1 MIDCRRQSPGARAV
15 ASALLA
21 SLILFALP
29 ALARAAGAD
38 AEYRQIGNLDSRMI
52 MWVVAELHLMF
63 GAFVLGVPIF
73 ALIVEII
80 GVQTGDRRYDD
91 MAHEFTKLL
100 SAAFATTAALG
111 GLLTFLLFGL
121 YPGLMR
127 HLSGVFHG
135 WMYFYALIFFAE
147 TIALYIY
154 YYSWERLQDREWI
167 HISVGAFL
175 NVVGVAIVLIAN
187 SWASFMMS
195 PVGMDPDTQEFTGT
209 AWQALTNPLWLPLN
223 IHRLLANVV
232 FGGFVVGAYAAVRF
246 LVTARTDEERAHY
259 DWMGY
264 TGNIVG
270 ILALIPL
277 PFAGYYLGRE
287 VYSVSPVMGNNMMG
301 GAFSWTFILQALLIA
316 MIFLSANYYFWTG
329 MDRIQGS
336 DRYSGSI
343 KYMLV
348 LLLIAFGIWMTPH
361 NLPLS
366 AAEQIRIGG
375 QYHPV
380 LKYLGLMPA
389 KNAVVNL
396 IILTTFA
403 NFLIYRR
410 SNQGETVPISRQGR
424 SPRIILPA
432 VSIVVVAYPVYYGFY
447 LLGLDPTTLD
457 LAPEKASLFHFP
469 AYLLFLEGAVALAA
483 CALALV
489 DRGRMAQMILVAL
502 TGILVTGVLGVYG
515 FEILEKANPFLRN
528 IAVVQVLLMI
538 CGILVAMA
546 IDVFEFRDAETL
558 GEIRWGDS
566 PPRSQYA
573 LILLCIATVML
584 MGLMGFIRSGLRED
598 WHIYGVVRDTSLQS
612 WTPTNETMTITVG
625 AITAVF
631 LAWIGVVFWIA
642 SLSDKKKSETTQ
654 ALEGGEGA

>member
-1 MIDCRRQSPGARAV
+1 MRELSRSAFPRGLAL
-15 ASALLA
+15 ALLGLLA
-21 SLILFALP
+21 CLAAAP
-29 ALARAAGAD
+29 ALAQEVVGDAD
-38 AEYRQIGNLDSRMI
+38 YRSIGDLDSRMI

-80 GVQTGDRRYDD
+80 GVQTGDKRYDE

-111 GLLTFLLFGL
+111 GLLGFLLYGL
-121 YPGLMR
+121 YPTFMR
-127 HLSGVFHG
+127 HLTGVFHES
-135 WMYFYALIFFAE
+135 MYIYALLFFGE
-147 TIALYIY
+147 TFSLYIY
-154 YYSWERLQDREWI
+154 YYSWDRLAGRKWL
-167 HISVGAFL
+167 HIAVGFVL
-175 NVVGVAIVLIAN
+175 NFFGIAIVLVAN
-187 SWASFMMS
+187 SWASYMMS
-195 PVGMDPDTQEFTGT
+195 PVGLDPDTLAFDGDSWG
-209 AWQALTNPLWLPLN
+209 AFANPLWLPLN
-223 IHRLLANVV
+223 IHRLLANIV
-232 FGGFVVGAYAAVRF
+232 FGGFVVAAYSAVRF
-246 LVTARTDEERAHY
+246 LVTSKSDEERAHY

-264 TGNIVG
+264 VGNFVG
-270 ILALIPL
+270 VLALIPL

-316 MIFLSANYYFWTG
+316 MIFLAANYYFWTS

-343 KYMLV
+343 KWMLLA
-348 LLLIAFGIWMTPH
+348 LLAAFAVWMTPH

-410 SNQGETVPISRQGR
+410 ANQGKTIPISQQGR
-424 SPRIILPA
+424 APKLMLPL
-432 VSIVVVAYPVYYGFY
+432 VTLMVLAYPVYYAFY
-447 LLGLDPTTLD
+447 LLGLDPTALD
-457 LAPEKASLFHFP
+457 LSAEKAPLFRFP
-469 AYLLFLEGAVALAA
+469 AYLLLLEA
-483 CALALV
+483 ALALGACAAALM
-489 DRGRMAQMILVAL
+489 DRGRIAQIALLGL
-502 TGILVTGVLGVYG
+502 TGILVTVVLGFYG

-538 CGILVAMA
+538 CGILVSMV
-546 IDVFEFRDAETL
+546 IDVFEFRNADTL
-558 GEIRWGDS
+558 GDIRWGDA
-566 PPRSQYA
+566 PARSQYA
-573 LILLCIATVML
+573 LILQCLAIILL

-598 WHIYGVVRDTSLQS
+598 WHIYGVLRDTSAQA
-612 WTPTNETMTITVG
+612 WTPTNASMTVTVG
-625 AITAVF
+625 FITLGFIV
-631 LAWIGVVFWIA
+631 WIGVLFWIA
-642 SLSDKKKSETTQ
+642 GLSDKKKE
-654 ALEGGEGA
+654 AVAGGEHG

>member
-1 MIDCRRQSPGARAV
+1 MTGLSR
-15 ASALLA
+15 SALPRGGALA
-21 SLILFALP
+21 LLVLLVCSAAAP
-29 ALARAAGAD
+29 ALAQEVVGDAD
-38 AEYRQIGNLDSRMI
+38 YRSFGDLDSRMI

-73 ALIVEII
+73 AIIVEII
-80 GVQTGDRRYDD
+80 GIQTGDKRYDD

-111 GLLTFLLFGL
+111 GLLGFLLFGL
-121 YPGLMR
+121 YPTFMR
-127 HLSGVFHG
+127 HLTGVFHES
-135 WMYFYALIFFAE
+135 MYVYALLFFGE
-147 TIALYIY
+147 TFSLYIY
-154 YYSWERLQDREWI
+154 YYSWDRLAEKKWL
-167 HISVGAFL
+167 HIGIGGVL
-175 NVVGVAIVLIAN
+175 NFFGIAIVLVAN
-187 SWASFMMS
+187 SWASYMMS
-195 PVGMDPDTQEFTGT
+195 PVGLDPDTLGFDGDKW
-209 AWQALTNPLWLPLN
+209 AAFMNPLWLPLN
-223 IHRLLANVV
+223 IHRLLANIV
-232 FGGFVVGAYAAVRF
+232 FGGFVVAAYSAVRF
-246 LVTARTDEERAHY
+246 LVTARNDEERAHY

-264 TGNIVG
+264 VGNFVG

-316 MIFLSANYYFWTG
+316 MIFLAVNYYFWTS

-343 KYMLV
+343 KWMLF
-348 LLLIAFGIWMTPH
+348 LLLVAFAVWMTPH

-396 IILTTFA
+396 IILTTFT

-410 SNQGETVPISRQGR
+410 ADQGQTVPVSKQGQA
-424 SPRIILPA
+424 PRLMLP
-432 VSIVVVAYPVYYGFY
+432 IVTAMVLAYPVYYGFY
-447 LLGLDPTTLD
+447 LLGLDPAALD
-457 LAPEKASLFHFP
+457 LPAEKAALFRFP
-469 AYLLFLEGAVALAA
+469 AYLLFLQAATAAGACYAALA
-483 CALALV
+483 
-489 DRGRMAQMILVAL
+489 DKGRIAQMVLIGL

-538 CGILVAMA
+538 CGILVSLV
-546 IDVFEFRDAETL
+546 IDIFEFRNAETV
-558 GEIRWGDS
+558 GDIRWGEA
-566 PPRSQYA
+566 PARSQYA
-573 LILLCIATVML
+573 LILQCLAIIML

-598 WHIYGVVRDTSLQS
+598 WHIYGVLRDTSAQA
-612 WTPTNETMTITVG
+612 WTPTNATMTITVG
-625 AITAVF
+625 FIA
-631 LAWIGVVFWIA
+631 LAFVVWIGILFWIA
-642 SLSDKKKSETTQ
+642 GLSDKKQ
-654 ALEGGEGA
+654 EGVELGGGGT

>member
-1 MIDCRRQSPGARAV
+1 VTRPLHESRRGW
-15 ASALLA
+15 
-21 SLILFALP
+21 LP
-29 ALARAAGAD
+29 ALATLAGVVLAATPALAQQAPPVD
-38 AEYRQIGNLDSRMI
+38 YRQIGDLDSRMI

-80 GVQTGDRRYDD
+80 GVQTRDRRYDD

-127 HLSGVFHG
+127 HMTGIFG
-135 WMYFYALIFFAE
+135 EWMYFYATLFFVE
-147 TIALYIY
+147 TLALYIY
-154 YYSWERLQDREWI
+154 YYSWERLRDAKWL
-167 HISVGAFL
+167 HISIGAVL
-175 NVVGVAIVLIAN
+175 NVVGVAIVLVAN

-195 PVGMDPDTQEFTGT
+195 PVGMDPDTQVFSGTG
-209 AWQALTNPLWLPLN
+209 WQALRNPLWIPLN

-232 FGGFVVGAYAAVRF
+232 FGGFVVGAYAAVKF
-246 LVTARTDEERAHY
+246 LIAAKTRAQRAHY

-264 TGNIVG
+264 TGNLVG

-336 DRYSGSI
+336 DRYRGSI

-348 LLLIAFGIWMTPH
+348 LLLLSFAIWMTPH

-396 IILTTFA
+396 IILVTFA

-410 SNQGETVPISRQGR
+410 SNQSQTVPISTQGR
-424 SPRIILPA
+424 APRVVLPLVTA
-432 VSIVVVAYPVYYGFY
+432 MIVAYPAYYGAY
-447 LLGLDPTTLD
+447 LMGLDPAEMG
-457 LAPEKASLFHFP
+457 LAPEKAELFRLP
-469 AYLLFLEGAVALAA
+469 AYLLFLECAVALGA
-483 CALALV
+483 CAMALV
-489 DRGRMAQMILVAL
+489 DRGRLAQILLVGL
-502 TGILVTGVLGVYG
+502 TGVLVTGVLGVYG

-528 IAVVQVLLMI
+528 IAVVQVLLML
-538 CGILVAMA
+538 CGMLVTMN
-546 IDVFEFRDAETL
+546 IDIFEFRNAETF
-558 GEIRWGDS
+558 GDIRWGEA
-566 PPRSQYA
+566 PVRAQYA
-573 LILLCIATVML
+573 LILLCLATVML

-598 WHIYGVVRDTSLQS
+598 WHIYGVLRDTSAQA
-612 WTPTNETMTITVG
+612 WTPTNATMTLTVG

-631 LAWIGVVFWIA
+631 LAWIALVFWISGLA
-642 SLSDKKKSETTQ
+642 DGRKEPEVSDRVQEHV
-654 ALEGGEGA
+654 

>member
-1 MIDCRRQSPGARAV
+1 MIGCRRQSRGGRPATG
-15 ASALLA
+15 ALLA
-21 SLILFALP
+21 ALLLLAAPAFAQP
-29 ALARAAGAD
+29 GGAD
-38 AEYRQIGNLDSRMI
+38 VDYRQIGSLDSRMI

-127 HLSGVFHG
+127 HLAGVFHG
-135 WMYFYALIFFAE
+135 WMYFDALLFFAE
-147 TIALYIY
+147 TLALYIY
-154 YYSWERLQDREWI
+154 YYSWDRLRDRKWL
-167 HISVGAFL
+167 HISIGAFL
-175 NVVGVAIVLIAN
+175 NVVGVAIVLVAN

-209 AWQALTNPLWLPLN
+209 VWAALANPLWIPLN

-246 LVTARTDEERAHY
+246 LVTAKTDEERAHY

-287 VYSVSPVMGNNMMG
+287 IYSVSPVMGNNMMG

-348 LLLIAFGIWMTPH
+348 LLLVAFAIWMTPH

-424 SPRIILPA
+424 APRIVLPL
-432 VSIVVVAYPVYYGFY
+432 VSLLVVAYPVYYGFY

-457 LAPEKASLFHFP
+457 LAPEKASLFHVP
-469 AYLLFLEGAVALAA
+469 AYLLFLEGGVALGA
-483 CALALV
+483 CGMALV
-489 DRGRMAQMILVAL
+489 DRGRIAQMVLVGL

-538 CGILVAMA
+538 CGILVTLV
-546 IDVFEFRDAETL
+546 IDIFEFRDAETL
-558 GEIRWGDS
+558 GDIRWGDA
-566 PPRSQYA
+566 PARSQYA
-573 LILLCIATVML
+573 LILLCLSIVML

-598 WHIYGVVRDTSLQS
+598 WHIYGIVRDTSAQA
-612 WTPTNETMTITVG
+612 WTPTNATMTITVG

-642 SLSDKKKSETTQ
+642 GLSDKKKAETPQ
-654 ALEGGEGA
+654 ALERGERA

>member
-1 MIDCRRQSPGARAV
+1 MGDGSRSVFSRGGVV
-15 ASALLA
+15 ALFGLLA
-21 SLILFALP
+21 CFVAAP
-29 ALARAAGAD
+29 VLAQDVVGEAQ
-38 AEYRQIGNLDSRMI
+38 YRSIGDLDSRMI

-73 ALIVEII
+73 AIIVEII
-80 GVQTGDRRYDD
+80 GIQTGDKRYDD

-111 GLLTFLLFGL
+111 GLLGFLLFGL
-121 YPGLMR
+121 YPQFMG
-127 HLSGVFHG
+127 HLTGVFHG
-135 WMYFYALIFFAE
+135 SMYVYALLFFGE
-147 TIALYIY
+147 TFSLYIY
-154 YYSWERLQDREWI
+154 YYSWDRLADRKWV
-167 HISVGAFL
+167 HVAVGGAL
-175 NVVGVAIVLIAN
+175 NFFGLAIVLVAN
-187 SWASFMMS
+187 SWASYMMS
-195 PVGMDPDTQEFTGT
+195 PVGLDPDTLAFNGDTWG
-209 AWQALTNPLWLPLN
+209 ALINPLWLPLN
-223 IHRLLANVV
+223 VHRLLANIV
-232 FGGFVVGAYAAVRF
+232 FGGFVVAAYSAVRF
-246 LVTARTDEERAHY
+246 LVTAKNDEERAHY

-264 TGNIVG
+264 VGNFVG

-316 MIFLSANYYFWTG
+316 MIFLAANYYFWTS

-336 DRYSGSI
+336 NRYAGSI
-343 KYMLV
+343 KWMLF
-348 LLLIAFGIWMTPH
+348 LLLAAFAVWMTPH

-396 IILTTFA
+396 IILVTFA

-410 SNQGETVPISRQGR
+410 ANQGETVPVSQQGQ
-424 SPRIILPA
+424 SPKLLIPI
-432 VSIVVVAYPVYYGFY
+432 VSAMVLAYPLYYGFY
-447 LLGLDPTTLD
+447 LLGLDPAELD
-457 LAPEKASLFHFP
+457 LPAEKASLFRVP
-469 AYLLFLEGAVALAA
+469 AYLLFIEVMVAVLACVAALY
-483 CALALV
+483 
-489 DRGRMAQMILVAL
+489 DRGRLAQMVLLGL

-538 CGILVAMA
+538 CGILVALV
-546 IDVFEFRDAETL
+546 IDIFEFRNAETL
-558 GEIRWGDS
+558 GDIRWGDA
-566 PPRSQYA
+566 PARSQYA
-573 LILLCIATVML
+573 LILQCLAIVML

-598 WHIYGVVRDTSLQS
+598 WHIYGVLRDTSAQS
-612 WTPTNETMTITVG
+612 WTPTNATMTITVG
-625 AITAVF
+625 FITLVF
-631 LAWIGVVFWIA
+631 VSWIGVLFWIA
-642 SLSDKKKSETTQ
+642 GLSDKKEQSAQ
-654 ALEGGEGA
+654 GGEGA

>member
-1 MIDCRRQSPGARAV
+1 MTSVSRSALRRQLAL
-15 ASALLA
+15 ASLALLA
-21 SLILFALP
+21 CLAAAP
-29 ALARAAGAD
+29 ALAQVIVGDAD
-38 AEYRQIGNLDSRMI
+38 YRSIGDLDSRMV

-73 ALIVEII
+73 AIIVEII
-80 GVQTGDRRYDD
+80 GVRTGDKRYDK

-111 GLLTFLLFGL
+111 GLLAFLLFGL
-121 YPGLMR
+121 YPTFMR
-127 HLSGVFHG
+127 HLTGVFHES
-135 WMYFYALIFFAE
+135 MYVYALLFFGE
-147 TIALYIY
+147 TFSLYIY
-154 YYSWERLQDREWI
+154 YYSWDKLADKKWL
-167 HISVGAFL
+167 HIAIGCVL
-175 NVVGVAIVLIAN
+175 NIFGITIVLAAN
-187 SWASFMMS
+187 SWASYMMS
-195 PVGMDPDTQEFTGT
+195 PVGLDPETLAFDGDRWG
-209 AWQALTNPLWLPLN
+209 AIINPLWMPLN
-223 IHRLLANVV
+223 IHRLLANIV
-232 FGGFVVGAYAAVRF
+232 FGGFVVAAYSAVRF
-246 LVTARTDEERAHY
+246 LVTAKSDAERAHY

-264 TGNIVG
+264 VGNFVG
-270 ILALIPL
+270 VLALIPL

-316 MIFLSANYYFWTG
+316 MIFLAANYYFWTS

-343 KYMLV
+343 KWM
-348 LLLIAFGIWMTPH
+348 LLLLLVAFAVWMTPH

-410 SNQGETVPISRQGR
+410 ANQGETVPISRQGQA
-424 SPRIILPA
+424 PKLVIP
-432 VSIVVVAYPVYYGFY
+432 IVAAMVLAYPVYYGFY
-447 LLGLDPTTLD
+447 LLGLDPTALD
-457 LAPEKASLFHFP
+457 LSAEKASLFRFP
-469 AYLLFLEGAVALAA
+469 AYLLFLQAAMAAGACFAALNDKGRIAQI
-483 CALALV
+483 ALI
-489 DRGRMAQMILVAL
+489 GL
-502 TGILVTGVLGVYG
+502 TGVLVTGVLGVYG

-538 CGILVAMA
+538 CGILVSLV
-546 IDVFEFRDAETL
+546 IDIFEFRNAKTL
-558 GEIRWGDS
+558 GDIRWGGA
-566 PPRSQYA
+566 PVRSQYA
-573 LILLCIATVML
+573 LILQCLAIVIL

-598 WHIYGVVRDTSLQS
+598 WHIYGVLRDTSAQA
-612 WTPTNETMTITVG
+612 WTPTNATMTVTVG
-625 AITAVF
+625 IITLVF
-631 LAWIGVVFWIA
+631 VIWIGILFWIA
-642 SLSDKKKSETTQ
+642 GLSDKKKAAAEE
-654 ALEGGEGA
+654 AKGA